1 MAANSPALSP
11 NSSVKLCV
19 LRGNHLFRYTGTGTT
34 WNWTEVP
41 ANAQIAFPDKGV
53 EAFPRRAGIA
63 VILPTAIPVHLVPRI
78 KAGAV
83 EQALTKLLILLAT
96 NQRNWYL
103 ALAFALSDPRRHS
116 VKLCAPPWSKL
127 FDLHW
132 QLATDDWPLLHMDQT
147 QIAAL
152 LAPFLADSQQPIAD
166 NLLPRIATYL
176 DLLLKWN
183 AITNLTSVRTPV
195 EIVARHFGESLFA
208 ARHLFPDPTATAT
221 LADVG
226 SGAGFPGLPIK
237 LWAPKL
243 YVTLIESHGKK
254 STFLRE
260 VVRALAVADVDVF
273 AGRAE
278 DLAARFQEAPE
289 PATREGNTEP
299 KPAPSG
305 CFDVVTLRA
314 VEQFELVL
322 PVAGSLLQ
330 PAGRLAL
337 LIGEEQ
343 VQPAATLLPTFQW
356 ENPRAIPNSRNRVLL
371 IGQSSRESS

>member
-1 MAANSPALSP
+1 
-11 NSSVKLCV
+11 
-19 LRGNHLFRYTGTGTT
+19 
-34 WNWTEVP
+34 
-41 ANAQIAFPDKGV
+41 
-53 EAFPRRAGIA
+53 
-63 VILPTAIPVHLVPRI
+63 
-78 KAGAV
+78 
-83 EQALTKLLILLAT
+83 
-96 NQRNWYL
+96 
-103 ALAFALSDPRRHS
+103 
-116 VKLCAPPWSKL
+116 
-127 FDLHW
+127 
-132 QLATDDWPLLHMDQT
+132 MDQT

-152 LAPFLADSQQPIAD
+152 LAPFLADSQQPIAEG
-166 NLLPRIATYL
+166 LPAKISTHVE
-176 DLLLKWN
+176 LLLKWN
-183 AITNLTSVRTPV
+183 AITNLTSVRSSV

-208 ARHLFPDPTATAT
+208 ARNLFPDPAVIATV
-221 LADVG
+221 ADVG

-289 PATREGNTEP
+289 HASREGKTEP
-299 KPAPSG
+299 NPGPRG

-314 VEQFELVL
+314 VEQFEVIL
-322 PVAGSLLQ
+322 PVAASLLQ

-343 VQPAATLLPTFQW
+343 VQPASTALPTFQW
-356 ENPRAIPNSRNRVLL
+356 ENRRLIPNSRNRVLL
-371 IGQSSRESS
+371 IGQPNRESS